1 MQTILKS
8 IVAALLLILGTQAQ
22 ADTLLI
28 EKVQR
33 DAELRHNLPAR
44 GMSKATV
51 ASLFG
56 EPREKIAP
64 VGEPPI
70 SRWVY
75 DDYVVY
81 FERDLV
87 LHTVARP

>member
-22 ADTLLI
+22 ADTLLS
-28 EKVQR
+28 ERVQR
-33 DAELRHNLPAR
+33 DAELRQNLPAR